1 MITNSNCH
9 SKSNFAAVQ
18 LGRVARYGRF
28 CGHLLLA
35 ALRRAY
41 EVHMENAQMRLA
53 PVKPRS
59 WRDIPRAGSHHD
71 HW

>member
-1 MITNSNCH
+1 MITNSNRH
-9 SKSNFAAVQ
+9 SKSKFATVQ
-18 LGRVARYGRF
+18 LARVGRF
-28 CGHLLLA
+28 CGHLLLD

-41 EVHMENAQMRLA
+41 EAHIERAQMRLA

-71 HW
+71 YW